1 MSSIELEAEVVDP
14 LYVADRFY
22 RRVTSK
28 LTLIPWDS
36 PSDSYLQI
44 EPITEELTCE
54 KSQRVTIR
62 YTAKKGDTIQF
73 YHQVLSRGR
82 IVQQG
87 SHQRTFYFNEDA
99 FEDDSTKIFSDTV
112 VGNSVSLSN
121 VGEFVLSFI
130 PKATMSPIARLLV
143 FYVRENGE
151 IIADSKMFRIQ
162 KCLMNKVRLNF
173 RHKQQYPSTE
183 ATMLLSASPFS
194 ICGIG
199 LVDKSIQLLSKDTKF
214 NKEKLFQ
221 WMESHDVSSDTEP
234 RRSRKHRCNP
244 YPLPQQRRGS
254 FSAWRMDYELDG
266 FPEFYFNEDRAD
278 SVNAFEN
285 AGIVVLTDLKLETR
299 KCTLRDP
306 FPHGI
311 SRHPYI
317 TAKSRSFDQLHHEAH
332 FIPQRLSI
340 PTTKVP
346 DELDIQE
353 IPESTPK
360 STEEIR
366 SYFPETWLWEIQ
378 KIDSSG
384 ETAMKRQLPH
394 TITEWIGEAV
404 CINSKNGLGFSEKSS
419 ITAFQP
425 FFVSLQLPYSVIRDE
440 TVPII
445 VSVFNYLTE
454 CLPIKISLE
463 PSEDFHLTSE
473 SSSHKMCVCGGKS
486 ETHHFKLRPISLG
499 QVNITVYGFSVEGDD
514 EICGNEVTAR
524 LSARDAITKQ
534 LLVEAEG
541 FPKEEVFN
549 YFICPEATNGSY
561 SSEVDLLLPENVVD
575 GSARAYVSVSS
586 DLMAQALNGLKSLVK
601 LPVGCGEQNMV
612 LFAPNIFV
620 LDYLSATGK
629 ITEDL
634 KEDCL
639 NNMRKGYQRE
649 LQYRRNDGSYSAF
662 GKSDRQGSLW
672 LTAFV
677 LKSFGQ
683 ARRFMDIDENDLLI
697 SSQWI
702 LNRQF
707 ENGCFEPS
715 GRILHKDMK
724 GGLNQ
729 GEQSLAPLTA
739 YILISLLESGAES
752 LNHTAAKNALKC
764 LAADGIPNNYA
775 LALYAYATALS
786 REIDTAKQ
794 HLKLLDERAVIKDG
808 NKFWETSH
816 KSKSVSVEIAGY
828 YVLALLEVNEQ
839 NSIPTSLPVVKWI
852 AQQRNSNGGFVST
865 QDTIVALQ
873 ALAKY
878 SALTSQISV
887 DIGLVIQSDE
897 LVRGFKLDEN
907 NRLVSQRA
915 KLPVLPTV
923 AEIQAVGNGCAL
935 VQFSLRYNVKN
946 CSGSEAF
953 DLDVKVV
960 RQGSS
965 SGNTPRIEI
974 CMRYKATDET
984 SNMVV
989 VAVKMASGFVPSE
1002 WSLDVLQSD
1011 QTIRLKRY
1019 EVQGNLVNL
1028 YFNEL
1033 TNKLKCFSFNIKNE
1047 IDVQDVKPATVK
1059 LYDYYQPELE
1069 VTKEYVIPPDC
1080 VAPNLPELPELLTS
1094 TLAEELLPTFDD
1106 ELLSTLGSTS
1116 LPDEPDTGI
1125 TNVFS
1130 NSTVI
1135 PHIIQIVD
1143 KSAHAEELSDDAK
1156 HQSAHAEELS
1166 DDASSFQTIENANHL
1181 ANFVDLTDDPDF
1193 PDGIEGNLPISI
1205 LPPIQ
1210 SISELNDET
1219 AVLDCPVCM
1228 NKFPA
1233 NFTDIYCTSAF
1244 ALRANVRSGNAKVV
1258 KILQDVSYYLQ
1269 QPQPVK
1275 KFAEVKWDERCSC
1288 RQLTGGENTIIITGT
1303 PITLWSSE
1311 KKKHQIHLTSQAH
1324 VISSAGKT
1332 VQPKELKEARKSCEG
1347 DP

>member
-1 MSSIELEAEVVDP
+1 
-14 LYVADRFY
+14 
-22 RRVTSK
+22 
-28 LTLIPWDS
+28 
-36 PSDSYLQI
+36 
-44 EPITEELTCE
+44 
-54 KSQRVTIR
+54 
-62 YTAKKGDTIQF
+62 
-73 YHQVLSRGR
+73 
-82 IVQQG
+82 
-87 SHQRTFYFNEDA
+87 
-99 FEDDSTKIFSDTV
+99 
-112 VGNSVSLSN
+112 
-121 VGEFVLSFI
+121 
-130 PKATMSPIARLLV
+130 MSPIARLLV

-162 KCLMNKVRLNF
+162 KCLTNKVRLNF

-194 ICGIG
+194 VCGIG

-214 NKEKLFQ
+214 DKEKLFQ

-234 RRSRKHRCNP
+234 RRSRKRHCNR
-244 YPLPQQRRGS
+244 YPLTQPRRHPLPPWS
-254 FSAWRMDYELDG
+254 MDYDETDG
-266 FPEFYFNEDRAD
+266 FSGFYFNGDRAD
-278 SVNAFEN
+278 SVHAFEN
-285 AGIVVLTDLKLETR
+285 AGTVVLTDLKLETR

-306 FPHGI
+306 YRHGV
-311 SRHPYI
+311 SGHPWI
-317 TAKSRSFDQLHHEAH
+317 TAKSRSFNTFDRAAH
-332 FIPQRLSI
+332 YVPQRLSI

-346 DELDIQE
+346 EKVDMPEV
-353 IPESTPK
+353 PESTPK

-366 SYFPETWLWEIQ
+366 SYFPETWLWEIHT
-378 KIDSSG
+378 IDSSG

-425 FFVSLQLPYSVIRDE
+425 FFVSLQLPYSVVRDE

-463 PSEDFHLTSE
+463 PSEDYHLTSE
-473 SSSHKMCVCGGKS
+473 SSSYKMCVCGGKS
-486 ETHHFKLRPISLG
+486 ETHHFKLRPVSLG

-541 FPKEEVFN
+541 FPKEKVFN

-561 SSEVDLLLPENVVD
+561 SSEVDLLLPENIVD

-586 DLMAQALNGLKSLVK
+586 DLMAQALNGLKNLVK

-620 LDYLSATGK
+620 LDYLTATGK

-662 GKSDRQGSLW
+662 GKSDREGSLW

-683 ARRFMDIDENDLLI
+683 ARRFMDIDENDLAI

-724 GGLNQ
+724 GGLNE

-764 LAADGIPNNYA
+764 LAAEGIPNNYA
-775 LALYAYATALS
+775 LALFAYATALS
-786 REIDTAKQ
+786 KEMDTAKQ

-808 NKFWETSH
+808 NKFWETNH

-839 NSIPTSLPVVKWI
+839 DSIPKSLPVVKWI

-878 SALTSQISV
+878 SALTSQITV
-887 DIGLVIQSDE
+887 DIGLVVESDE
-897 LVRGFKLDEN
+897 LVRGFKLDDN
-907 NRLVSQRA
+907 NRLVSQTA
-915 KLPVLPTV
+915 KIPVLPTV
-923 AEIQAVGNGCAL
+923 VELQAVGDGCAL
-935 VQFSLRYNVKN
+935 VQFSLRYNVKTVP
-946 CSGSEAF
+946 GSEAF

-965 SGNTPRIEI
+965 SCNTPRIEI
-974 CMRYKATDET
+974 CMRYKDADEA

-1011 QTIRLKRY
+1011 QTIRLKRH
-1019 EVQGNLVNL
+1019 EVEGNLVNL

-1033 TNKLKCFSFNIKNE
+1033 TNKLKCFSFNIKSE
-1047 IDVQDVKPATVK
+1047 IDVQDVKPASVK

-1069 VTKEYVIPPDC
+1069 VTKEYVIPPAC

-1094 TLAEELLPTFDD
+1094 TLAEELLPTLDD
-1106 ELLSTLGSTS
+1106 ELSSTLDSTS
-1116 LPDEPDTGI
+1116 LPDEPDTDI
-1125 TNVFS
+1125 TEVFS

-1135 PHIIQIVD
+1135 PPIIQIVD
-1143 KSAHAEELSDDAK
+1143 ISQ

-1166 DDASSFQTIENANHL
+1166 DDANSFQTRENTNQL

-1193 PDGIEGNLPISI
+1193 PDGIEGNLPVSV

-1210 SISELNDET
+1210 GFSELNDET

-1228 NKFPA
+1228 DKFPA
-1233 NFTDIYCTSAF
+1233 NFTDIYCNSAF
-1244 ALRANVRSGNAKVV
+1244 ALRASVRSGNAKVV
-1258 KILQDVSYYLQ
+1258 KILQDVSYYMQ
-1269 QPQPVK
+1269 QPQSVK

-1303 PITLWSSE
+1303 PITSWSSE
-1311 KKKHQIHLTSQAH
+1311 KKKHRIHLTAQAH
-1324 VISSAGKT
+1324 VISSAAKI
-1332 VQPKELKEARKSCEG
+1332 VQ
-1347 DP
+1347 